1 MRKSRYT
8 YFIKII
14 SVICLVTMLFSA
26 CGADISTKSVRMKSE
41 NIIIAE
47 NKGDNVH
54 KTALGNYESVCKSGL
69 IEMFFDKT
77 TMTVAIKDTNA
88 NNLWTT
94 LPQPEISKSLNSS
107 AVEIILSNGDE
118 NVYVLNS
125 QDHSVAFGNASY
137 TVGENNDVVM
147 VIYVPMAKREQ
158 KPVYINDDLF
168 NGTFRRNHEGDYHC
182 TEDEVKA
189 MLRDASDSGI
199 DGGLLDGFSMEDI
212 DLNTLKAYR
221 IEYEHHNP
229 DHVWNSLED
238 KEFLR
243 NLGGYT
249 IDRATRREGLTTAG
263 LLMFGKGLAVRERFD
278 NIRMDYLNQTNLI
291 PGVRWND
298 RLTYD
303 GAWENNLY
311 NFSKRILPKLV
322 SDLKRPFKLEG
333 MVRVDDTAVHKAV
346 REATVNM
353 IIHADY
359 HSTGVLKVIKY
370 DDGFLFSNPGNLKLP
385 VRAIYE
391 GGHSVAR
398 NPKIQ
403 NMFRMIGLGDNI
415 GSGFPTILS
424 AWGEEN
430 WRRPD
435 LYDDQELHQVDLRLW
450 MVSLMPME
458 CTEYLYSMF
467 GMAYQR
473 LQSEEQIILGTAYLE
488 EKVSNAR
495 LQSVLDMNSIEVGRL
510 LSDLVEKSMLVAE
523 RRGRWTTY
531 QINEEYE
538 IQPEQLDL
546 VDISISNLN
555 LNKTDQLI
563 YQFVQ
568 ANGIITTQQV
578 VDIIDTITT
587 AQGASVAI
595 NRLIKKDLLEKNQQG
610 RHVFYTIK

>member
-1 MRKSRYT
+1 MINSEKIRELLRYGERITLECKDSR
-8 YFIKII
+8 
-14 SVICLVTMLFSA
+14 
-26 CGADISTKSVRMKSE
+26 
-41 NIIIAE
+41 N
-47 NKGDNVH
+47 
-54 KTALGNYESVCKSGL
+54 
-69 IEMFFDKT
+69 
-77 TMTVAIKDTNA
+77 
-88 NNLWTT
+88 
-94 LPQPEISKSLNSS
+94 EISKSVWETYSSFANTCGGVILLGIEEHMAEVDIEKRFTFTDIKNPEIRLKEFWDTINSNKVS
-107 AVEIILSNGDE
+107 ANILLDD
-118 NVYVLNS
+118 NVGYCDVDGHTVLWI
-125 QDHSVAFGNASY
+125 
-137 TVGENNDVVM
+137 E
-147 VIYVPMAKREQ
+147 VPQADYKY
-158 KPVYINDDLF
+158 KPVYINE
-168 NGTFRRNHEGDYHC
+168 NPMKGSYKRNYEGDYHC

-229 DHVWNSLED
+229 DHVWNSVED

-249 IDRATRREGLTTAG
+249 IDRATRREGLTAAG
-263 LLMFGKGLAVRERFD
+263 LLMFGKGLAIRERFD
-278 NIRMDYLNQTNLI
+278 NIRMDYLDQTNLT
-291 PGVRWND
+291 PGVRWSD

-311 NFSKRILPKLV
+311 NFTKRILPKLV

-333 MVRVDDTAVHKAV
+333 MIRVDDTAVHKAV

-359 HSTGVLKVIKY
+359 HSTGILKVIKY

-415 GSGFPTILS
+415 GSGFPTILN

-430 WRRPD
+430 WRQPD

-458 CTEYLYSMF
+458 CTEYLNGVF
-467 GMAYQR
+467 GMAYQH
-473 LQSEEQIILGTAYLE
+473 LQSEEQIILATAYLE

-495 LQSVLDMNSIEVGRL
+495 LQSVLGMHSIEVGRL
-510 LSDLVEKSMLVAE
+510 LADLVEKNMLVVE

-531 QINEEYE
+531 QINGEYE

-546 VDISISNLN
+546 VDMSMSNIDLN
-555 LNKTDQLI
+555 RTDQLI
-563 YQFVQ
+563 YQFIQV
-568 ANGIITTQQV
+568 NGMITTQQV
-578 VDIIDTITT
+578 VDIIDSITT
-587 AQGASVAI
+587 MQGASVAI
-595 NRLIKKDLLEKNQQG
+595 NRLIKKGLLKKNQQG

>member
-1 MRKSRYT
+1 
-8 YFIKII
+8 
-14 SVICLVTMLFSA
+14 
-26 CGADISTKSVRMKSE
+26 
-41 NIIIAE
+41 
-47 NKGDNVH
+47 
-54 KTALGNYESVCKSGL
+54 
-69 IEMFFDKT
+69 
-77 TMTVAIKDTNA
+77 
-88 NNLWTT
+88 
-94 LPQPEISKSLNSS
+94 
-107 AVEIILSNGDE
+107 
-118 NVYVLNS
+118 
-125 QDHSVAFGNASY
+125 
-137 TVGENNDVVM
+137 
-147 VIYVPMAKREQ
+147 
-158 KPVYINDDLF
+158 
-168 NGTFRRNHEGDYHC
+168 
-182 TEDEVKA
+182 
-189 MLRDASDSGI
+189 
-199 DGGLLDGFSMEDI
+199 MEDI

>member
-1 MRKSRYT
+1 MISSEDIRELLKYGERITLECKDSR
-8 YFIKII
+8 
-14 SVICLVTMLFSA
+14 S
-26 CGADISTKSVRMKSE
+26 
-41 NIIIAE
+41 
-47 NKGDNVH
+47 
-54 KTALGNYESVCKSGL
+54 
-69 IEMFFDKT
+69 
-77 TMTVAIKDTNA
+77 
-88 NNLWTT
+88 
-94 LPQPEISKSLNSS
+94 EISKSVWETYSSFANTCGGVILLGVEEHMSEVNIEKRFTFTDIKNPEIRIKEFWDTINSS
-107 AVEIILSNGDE
+107 KVSVNILLDD
-118 NVYVLNS
+118 NVGYCDV
-125 QDHSVAFGNASY
+125 DGH
-137 TVGENNDVVM
+137 TVIWIE
-147 VIYVPMAKREQ
+147 VPQADYKY
-158 KPVYINDDLF
+158 KPVYINENPMKGSF
-168 NGTFRRNHEGDYHC
+168 KRNHEGDYHC
-182 TEDEVKA
+182 TEEEVKA

-229 DHVWNSLED
+229 DHVWNAVD
-238 KEFLR
+238 NKEFLR

-249 IDRATRREGLTTAG
+249 IDRTTKREGLTTAG
-263 LLMFGKGLAVRERFD
+263 LLMFGKGLAIRERFD
-278 NIRMDYLNQTNLI
+278 NIRMDYLDQTNLVA
-291 PGVRWND
+291 GARWSD

-311 NFSKRILPKLV
+311 NFTKRILPKLV

-333 MVRVDDTAVHKAV
+333 MVRIDDTTVHKAV

-359 HSTGVLKVIKY
+359 HSTGILKVVKY

-430 WRRPD
+430 WRQPD
-435 LYDDQELHQVDLRLW
+435 LYADQELHQVDLRLW
-450 MVSLMPME
+450 MVSLMPKE
-458 CTEYLYSMF
+458 CTDYLNSVF
-467 GMAYQR
+467 GMAYQH
-473 LQSEEQIILGTAYLE
+473 LQSDEQIILATAYLE

-495 LQSVLDMNSIEVGRL
+495 LQSVLSMHSIEVGRL
-510 LSDLVEKSMLVAE
+510 LANLVEKNMLVVE

-531 QINEEYE
+531 QINTEYE
-538 IQPEQLDL
+538 IQPEQLGL
-546 VDISISNLN
+546 VDISISTVDLK
-555 LNKTDQLI
+555 KTDQMI

-568 ANGIITTQQV
+568 TNGMITTQQI
-578 VDIIDTITT
+578 VDMVDSISTV
-587 AQGASVAI
+587 QGASVAV
-595 NRLIKKDLLEKNQQG
+595 NRLIDKGLLEKNRQG

>member
-1 MRKSRYT
+1 MISSEDIQELLKYGERITLECKDSR
-8 YFIKII
+8 
-14 SVICLVTMLFSA
+14 S
-26 CGADISTKSVRMKSE
+26 
-41 NIIIAE
+41 
-47 NKGDNVH
+47 
-54 KTALGNYESVCKSGL
+54 
-69 IEMFFDKT
+69 
-77 TMTVAIKDTNA
+77 
-88 NNLWTT
+88 
-94 LPQPEISKSLNSS
+94 EISKSVWETYSSFANTCGGVILLGVEEHMSEANIEKRFTFTDIKNPEIRIKEFWDTINSS
-107 AVEIILSNGDE
+107 KVSVNILLDN
-118 NVYVLNS
+118 NVGYCDV
-125 QDHSVAFGNASY
+125 DGH
-137 TVGENNDVVM
+137 TVIWIE
-147 VIYVPMAKREQ
+147 VPQADYKY
-158 KPVYINDDLF
+158 KPVYINENPMKGSF
-168 NGTFRRNHEGDYHC
+168 KRNHEGDYHC
-182 TEDEVKA
+182 TEEEVKA
-189 MLRDASDSGI
+189 MLRDASDFGI

-229 DHVWNSLED
+229 DHVWNAVD
-238 KEFLR
+238 NKEFLR

-249 IDRATRREGLTTAG
+249 IDRTTKREGLTTAG
-263 LLMFGKGLAVRERFD
+263 LLMFGKGLAIRERFD
-278 NIRMDYLNQTNLI
+278 NIRMDYLDQTNLVA
-291 PGVRWND
+291 GARWSD

-311 NFSKRILPKLV
+311 NFTKRILPKLV

-333 MVRVDDTAVHKAV
+333 MVRIDDTVVHKAV

-359 HSTGVLKVIKY
+359 HSTGILKVVKY

-430 WRRPD
+430 WRQPD
-435 LYDDQELHQVDLRLW
+435 LYADQELHQVDLRLW
-450 MVSLMPME
+450 MVSLMPKE
-458 CTEYLYSMF
+458 CSDYLNSVF
-467 GMAYQR
+467 GMAYQH
-473 LQSEEQIILGTAYLE
+473 LQSDEQIILATAYLE

-495 LQSVLDMNSIEVGRL
+495 LQSVLSMHSIEVGRL
-510 LSDLVEKSMLVAE
+510 LANLAEKNMLVVE

-531 QINEEYE
+531 QINTEYE
-538 IQPEQLDL
+538 IQPEQLGL
-546 VDISISNLN
+546 VDISISTVDLK
-555 LNKTDQLI
+555 KTDQMI

-568 ANGIITTQQV
+568 TNGMITTQQI
-578 VDIIDTITT
+578 VDMVDSISTV
-587 AQGASVAI
+587 QGASVAV
-595 NRLIKKDLLEKNQQG
+595 NRLIDKGLLEKNRQG

>member
-1 MRKSRYT
+1 MISSEDIRELLKYGERITLECKDSR
-8 YFIKII
+8 
-14 SVICLVTMLFSA
+14 S
-26 CGADISTKSVRMKSE
+26 
-41 NIIIAE
+41 
-47 NKGDNVH
+47 
-54 KTALGNYESVCKSGL
+54 
-69 IEMFFDKT
+69 
-77 TMTVAIKDTNA
+77 
-88 NNLWTT
+88 
-94 LPQPEISKSLNSS
+94 EISKSVWETYSSFANTCGGVILLGVEEHMSEANIEKRFTFTDIKNPEIRIKEFWDTINSS
-107 AVEIILSNGDE
+107 KVSVNILLDG
-118 NVYVLNS
+118 NVGYCDV
-125 QDHSVAFGNASY
+125 DGH
-137 TVGENNDVVM
+137 TVIWIE
-147 VIYVPMAKREQ
+147 VPQADYKY
-158 KPVYINDDLF
+158 KPVYINENPMKGSF
-168 NGTFRRNHEGDYHC
+168 KRNHEGDYHC
-182 TEDEVKA
+182 TEEEVKA

-229 DHVWNSLED
+229 DHVWNAVD
-238 KEFLR
+238 NKEFLR

-249 IDRATRREGLTTAG
+249 IDRTTKREGLTTAG
-263 LLMFGKGLAVRERFD
+263 LLMFGKGLAIRERFD
-278 NIRMDYLNQTNLI
+278 NIRMDYLDQTNLVA
-291 PGVRWND
+291 GARWSD

-311 NFSKRILPKLV
+311 NFTKRILPKLV

-333 MVRVDDTAVHKAV
+333 MVRIDDTAVHKAV

-359 HSTGVLKVIKY
+359 HSTGILKVVKY

-430 WRRPD
+430 WRQPD
-435 LYDDQELHQVDLRLW
+435 LYADQELHQVDLRLW
-450 MVSLMPME
+450 MVSLMPKE
-458 CTEYLYSMF
+458 CTDYLNSVF
-467 GMAYQR
+467 GMAYQY
-473 LQSEEQIILGTAYLE
+473 LQSDEQIILATAYLE

-495 LQSVLDMNSIEVGRL
+495 LQSVLSMHSIEVGRL
-510 LSDLVEKSMLVAE
+510 LANLAEKNMLVVE

-531 QINEEYE
+531 QINTEYE
-538 IQPEQLDL
+538 IQPEQLGL
-546 VDISISNLN
+546 VDISISTVDLK
-555 LNKTDQLI
+555 KTDQMI

-568 ANGIITTQQV
+568 TNGMITTQQS
-578 VDIIDTITT
+578 VDMVDSISTV
-587 AQGASVAI
+587 QGASVAV
-595 NRLIKKDLLEKNQQG
+595 NRLIDKGLLEKNRQG

>member
-1 MRKSRYT
+1 MISSEDIRELLKYGERITLECKDSR
-8 YFIKII
+8 
-14 SVICLVTMLFSA
+14 S
-26 CGADISTKSVRMKSE
+26 
-41 NIIIAE
+41 
-47 NKGDNVH
+47 
-54 KTALGNYESVCKSGL
+54 
-69 IEMFFDKT
+69 
-77 TMTVAIKDTNA
+77 
-88 NNLWTT
+88 
-94 LPQPEISKSLNSS
+94 EISKSVWETYSSFANTCGGIILLGVEEHMSEVNIEKRFTFTDIKNPEIRIKEFWDTINSS
-107 AVEIILSNGDE
+107 KVSVNILLDD
-118 NVYVLNS
+118 NVGYCDV
-125 QDHSVAFGNASY
+125 DGH
-137 TVGENNDVVM
+137 TVIWIE
-147 VIYVPMAKREQ
+147 VPQADYKY
-158 KPVYINDDLF
+158 KPVYINENPMKGSF
-168 NGTFRRNHEGDYHC
+168 KRNHEGDYHC
-182 TEDEVKA
+182 TEEEVKA

-229 DHVWNSLED
+229 DHVWNAVD
-238 KEFLR
+238 NKEFLR

-249 IDRATRREGLTTAG
+249 IDRTTKREGLTTAG
-263 LLMFGKGLAVRERFD
+263 LLMFGKGLAIRERFD
-278 NIRMDYLNQTNLI
+278 NIRMDYLDQTNLVA
-291 PGVRWND
+291 GARWSD

-311 NFSKRILPKLV
+311 NFTKRILPKLV

-333 MVRVDDTAVHKAV
+333 MVRIDDTAVHKAV

-359 HSTGVLKVIKY
+359 HSTGILKVVKY

-430 WRRPD
+430 WRQPD
-435 LYDDQELHQVDLRLW
+435 LYADQELHQVDLRLW
-450 MVSLMPME
+450 MVSLMPKE
-458 CTEYLYSMF
+458 CTDYLNSVF
-467 GMAYQR
+467 GMAYQH
-473 LQSEEQIILGTAYLE
+473 LQSDEQIILATAYLE

-495 LQSVLDMNSIEVGRL
+495 LQSVLSIHSIEVGRL
-510 LSDLVEKSMLVAE
+510 LANLVEKNMLVVE

-531 QINEEYE
+531 QINTEYE
-538 IQPEQLDL
+538 IQPEQLGL
-546 VDISISNLN
+546 VDISISTVDLK
-555 LNKTDQLI
+555 KTDQMI

-568 ANGIITTQQV
+568 TNGMITTQQI
-578 VDIIDTITT
+578 VDMVDSISTV
-587 AQGASVAI
+587 QGASVAV
-595 NRLIKKDLLEKNQQG
+595 NRLIDKGLLVKNRQG